1 MVSTFEKYFVYYCFH
16 YDLDF
21 NDLDF
26 NDLDYNDLD
35 FNDLDF
41 NNYELKD
48 EKNIYN
54 SNIEYYNKKIMGLIF
69 RNLSLF

>member
-1 MVSTFEKYFVYYCFH
+1 MSTFEKYFVYYCFH

-26 NDLDYNDLD
+26 NDSN

-54 SNIEYYNKKIMGLIF
+54 SNIDYYNKKIMSLIF
-69 RNLSLF
+69 RNL

>member
-1 MVSTFEKYFVYYCFH
+1 MMSTFEKYFVYYCFH

-26 NDLDYNDLD
+26 NDS
-35 FNDLDF
+35 DF

-54 SNIEYYNKKIMGLIF
+54 SNIDYYNKKIMDLIF
-69 RNLSLF
+69 RNL

>member
-16 YDLDF
+16 Y
-21 NDLDF
+21 
-26 NDLDYNDLD
+26 DLD

>member
-1 MVSTFEKYFVYYCFH
+1 MMSTFEKYFVYYCFH

-26 NDLDYNDLD
+26 NDLD
-35 FNDLDF
+35 F

-54 SNIEYYNKKIMGLIF
+54 SNIDYYNKKIMGLIF
-69 RNLSLF
+69 RNL

>member
-26 NDLDYNDLD
+26 NDLD
-35 FNDLDF
+35 F

-54 SNIEYYNKKIMGLIF
+54 SNIDYYNKKIMSLIF
-69 RNLSLF
+69 RNL

>member
-21 NDLDF
+21 
-26 NDLDYNDLD
+26 NDLD

>member
-1 MVSTFEKYFVYYCFH
+1 MMSTFEKYFVYYCFH

-26 NDLDYNDLD
+26 NDSN

-54 SNIEYYNKKIMGLIF
+54 SNIDYYNKKIMSLIF
-69 RNLSLF
+69 RNL

>member
-26 NDLDYNDLD
+26 NDLD
-35 FNDLDF
+35 F

-54 SNIEYYNKKIMGLIF
+54 SNIDYYNKKIMSLIF

>member
-16 YDLDF
+16 YDLD
-21 NDLDF
+21 L
-26 NDLDYNDLD
+26 NDLD

-54 SNIEYYNKKIMGLIF
+54 SNIDYYNKKIMSLIF
-69 RNLSLF
+69 RNL

>member
-1 MVSTFEKYFVYYCFH
+1 MMSTFEKYFVYYCFH

-26 NDLDYNDLD
+26 NDSD

-41 NNYELKD
+41 NDYELKD

-54 SNIEYYNKKIMGLIF
+54 SNIDYYNKKIMSLIF
-69 RNLSLF
+69 RNL